1 VAGTAALVPNGQSAS
16 MLTRPSG
23 SATLTA
29 STDAVAAGDGH
40 PAPQPASLA
49 ALQAGRGER
58 DPMTQLNARRIA
70 ETILD
75 GFDRHYRI
83 FLEITT
89 AARQRFEQCDWKG
102 QRQAASERI
111 NLYAQR
117 VTEATARL
125 QAEFDLHEHKV
136 DEELWRE
143 VKLRYIGLLYEHKQ
157 PELAETFYNSV
168 FTWLFH
174 RRYYNNDNIFVR
186 PGLSTEFLDDAD
198 PVYDSY
204 YPTRVGLR
212 SSVTAILRAFPSSLP
227 FEDLRRDVGR
237 LLRRVAGHIGPGLD
251 LRKHFHLQVL
261 RAPLYRNKAAYVVG
275 RAINGPDVI
284 PFVIPILNNGR
295 GGVYVDTLLTDG
307 DDIANLFSFARA
319 YFMVE
324 TEIPAAVVRFL
335 RRMLPTKTKADLYT
349 AIGLQKQ
356 GKTEFYRDFLHHLAH
371 STDQLEPAAGVKG
384 MVMTV
389 FTLRSFPYVFK
400 VINDR
405 FPPPKEVNRE
415 TVKRKYQIVKLH
427 DRVGR
432 MADTLEYSYAAF
444 PIARISDAL
453 MAELRD
459 KCGDSLDFEGDKVIV
474 RHLYIERRLDPL
486 NLYFQ
491 HATRAQKAAA
501 VIGFGHAVKEM
512 AAANIF
518 PGDLLYKNFGVT
530 RHGRVIFYDYDE
542 IEFMTDINFR
552 RIPPPRT
559 PEDEMASEPWYS
571 VAPNDVFPEE
581 FSNFLLIDPD
591 LREPFMRYHPDL
603 LDAGYWKSVQDDI
616 RNEHQPDVFPYDA
629 SKRFRVMYKDEA
641 KV

>member
-1 VAGTAALVPNGQSAS
+1 
-16 MLTRPSG
+16 MI
-23 SATLTA
+23 
-29 STDAVAAGDGH
+29 
-40 PAPQPASLA
+40 
-49 ALQAGRGER
+49 E
-58 DPMTQLNARRIA
+58 LNARRIA

-83 FLEITT
+83 FIEITA
-89 AARQRFEQCDWKG
+89 AARQRFEHCDWPG
-102 QRQAASERI
+102 QRQAASDRI
-111 NLYAQR
+111 NLYTQR

-125 QAEFDLHEHKV
+125 EAEFGLSDEV

-168 FTWLFH
+168 FTFLFH

-204 YPTRVGLR
+204 YPIREGLTRTVR
-212 SSVTAILRAFPSSLP
+212 TILAGFDCALP
-227 FEDLRRDVGR
+227 FEDLNRDVRR
-237 LLRRVAGHIGPGLD
+237 LVRYVKATRLPGLA
-251 LRKHFHLQVL
+251 LRKHFHLQIL
-261 RAPLYRNKAAYVVG
+261 RAPFYRNKAAYIVG
-275 RAINGPDVI
+275 RAINGADVI
-284 PFVIPILNNGR
+284 PFVIPVLNNER
-295 GGVYVDTLLTDG
+295 GAVYVDSLLMDG

-319 YFMVE
+319 YFLVE
-324 TEIPAAVVRFL
+324 TQTPAAVVHFL

-356 GKTEFYRDFLHHLAH
+356 GKTEFYRGFLHHLAH
-371 STDQLEPAAGVKG
+371 STDSLEPAPGVKG

-389 FTLRSFPYVFK
+389 FTLPSFPYVFK
-400 VINDR
+400 VINDY
-405 FPPPKEVNRE
+405 FKPPKEVDRE

-432 MADTLEYSYAAF
+432 MADTLEYSHAAL
-444 PIARISDAL
+444 PLARISPEL
-453 MAELRD
+453 MAELQD
-459 KCGDSLDFEGDKVIV
+459 KCGRSLEIEGDQVII
-474 RHLYIERRLDPL
+474 RHLYIERRLEPL

-491 HATRAQKAAA
+491 RATPDEKARA
-501 VIGFGHAVKEM
+501 VIGFGHAIREM

-552 RIPPPRT
+552 HIPPPRT
-559 PEDEMASEPWYS
+559 PEDEMAAEPWYS

-581 FSNFLLIDPD
+581 FANFLLIDQD
-591 LREPFMRYHPDL
+591 LRRAFMAHHRDL
-603 LDAGYWKSVQDDI
+603 LDADYWKAVQRDI
-616 RNEHQPDVFPYDA
+616 ADGRQHDVFPYA
-629 SKRFRVMYKDEA
+629 SSKRFRHLYGAPATEER
-641 KV
+641 

>member
-1 VAGTAALVPNGQSAS
+1 MSEPMPDLDGATMTSAEGDVGALVRSALATRMAGSTGRSS
-16 MLTRPSG
+16 MT
-23 SATLTA
+23 
-29 STDAVAAGDGH
+29 
-40 PAPQPASLA
+40 
-49 ALQAGRGER
+49 E
-58 DPMTQLNARRIA
+58 LNARRIA

-75 GFDRHYRI
+75 GFNRHYRI
-83 FLEITT
+83 FLEIT
-89 AARQRFEQCDWKG
+89 AAAKQRFDTCDWQG
-102 QRQAASERI
+102 QRQAASDRI
-111 NLYAQR
+111 NLYTQR

-125 QAEFDLHEHKV
+125 KQEFNLENEV

-186 PGLSTEFLDDAD
+186 PGLSTEFLDDND

-204 YPTRVGLR
+204 YPTRQGLTQ
-212 SSVTAILRAFPSSLP
+212 SVRAILNACNCDLE
-227 FEDLRRDVGR
+227 FEDISRDVR
-237 LLRRVAGHIGPGLD
+237 HLVAHVKKRQLTGME

-261 RAPLYRNKAAYVVG
+261 RAPFYRNKAAYIVG
-275 RAINGPDVI
+275 RAINGADVF

-295 GGVYVDTLLTDG
+295 EQVYVDTLLMDG

-324 TEIPAAVVRFL
+324 TTTPAAVVHFL
-335 RRMLPTKTKADLYT
+335 NRMLPTKTKADLYT

-356 GKTEFYRDFLHHLAH
+356 GKTDFYRDFLHHLSH
-371 STDQLEPAAGVKG
+371 STDQLDMAPGVKG

-389 FTLRSFPYVFK
+389 FTMPSYPYVFK
-400 VINDR
+400 VINDY
-405 FPPPKEVNRE
+405 FKPPKEVDRA
-415 TVKRKYQIVKLH
+415 TVKRKYQIVKMH

-444 PIARISDAL
+444 PVARISDRL
-453 MAELRD
+453 MAELTER
-459 KCGDSLDFEGDKVIV
+459 CGKSLEIEGDKVIV

-486 NLYFQ
+486 NLFFQ
-491 HATRAQKAAA
+491 SASKEQKEDA
-501 VIGFGHAVKEM
+501 VIGFGNAVKEM

-530 RHGRVIFYDYDE
+530 SHGRVIFYDYDE
-542 IEFMTDINFR
+542 IEFMTEMNFR
-552 RIPPPRT
+552 HIPPPRT
-559 PEDEMASEPWYS
+559 PEDEMAAEPWYS

-581 FSNFLLIDPD
+581 FASFLLIDPE
-591 LREPFMRYHPDL
+591 LRKPFMQHHRDL
-603 LDAGYWKSVQDDI
+603 LDADYWKGVQQDI
-616 RNEHQPDVFPYDA
+616 NNGRQRDVFPYST
-629 SKRFRVMYKDEA
+629 SKRFRYIYGEE
-641 KV
+641 